1 MKKLSV
7 FLVMMQLTSACFSQT
22 NYYVSPSGN
31 DLNAGTLSS
40 PWKTIQHSLNN
51 MTGNSILQVA
61 GGTYNEK
68 IVIPLSN
75 ITIKNQTADTPIIDA
90 TGIGSQNSII
100 AIIDKNSITI
110 DGLELKNN
118 IQNDAQG
125 ILIEG
130 LCNAITIKNCILH
143 DIHFSAN
150 PNASVNA
157 STNAQGIIIY
167 GTHPTTAISNL
178 QIENNQL
185 YNCRLGYS
193 EGIAINGNV
202 DGFEVKNNL
211 VHDLTNIGIDAIGH
225 EGTCPSPSN
234 DQARNG
240 LVKNNTI
247 YNCLSPYATSGGI
260 YIDGGK
266 SIIVE
271 NNTSY
276 HNGYGIE
283 IGCENTGKTT
293 DAITVRNNVFYDN
306 EMCAIALGGFDYPSG
321 SGKVTNATIRNNTCF
336 SNDFANSGNGE
347 LYLSYSENSR
357 IENNVFY
364 TSSENNL
371 AYAEL
376 TQPNVSMNY
385 NIIYCPGGTTSLYSS
400 WNGSNYAGYAAF
412 VAGTSSNSNS
422 LFANPNFTSAN
433 TTNPDFH
440 LLSTSSAINAGNPT
454 FVAAP
459 NETDFYGEL
468 RIENTVVDCGADEFG
483 TTLTISTAETAP
495 SVKIYPNPTR
505 DFIHIDGLT
514 ENSTITLFTPHG
526 TKLLETHASILDL
539 QDLPFGLYF
548 LKIQDGSR
556 IYMEPI
562 IKK

>member
-7 FLVMMQLTSACFSQT
+7 FVVLMQLTSACFSQT

-51 MTGNSILQVA
+51 MTGNSVLQVA

-68 IVIPLSN
+68 IEIPLSN
-75 ITIKNQTADTPIIDA
+75 ITIKNQSAATPIIDA
-90 TGIGSQNSII
+90 TGISSQNSII

-130 LCNAITIKNCILH
+130 LCHAITIKNCILH

-150 PNASVNA
+150 PNAPVNA

-225 EGTCPSPSN
+225 EGTCSSPSN

-240 LVKNNTI
+240 LLKNNTI

-336 SNDFANSGNGE
+336 SNDFANAGNGE

-422 LFANPNFTSAN
+422 LFANPNFTSTN
-433 TTNPDFH
+433 TANPDFH

-454 FVAAP
+454 FVASP

-468 RIENTVVDCGADEFG
+468 RIENTIVDCGADEFG

-495 SVKIYPNPTR
+495 SIKIYPNPTR
-505 DFIHIDGLT
+505 DFIHIDGLH
-514 ENSTITLFTPHG
+514 ENSTITLFTPQG
-526 TKLLETHASILDL
+526 TKLLETNASILNI

-556 IYMEPI
+556 IYMDPI